1 MKHRGLRLQLLFI
14 FTSNYYIR
22 SIKKQCSYFFQ
33 YNNLKKK
40 IWIKTTNLSS
50 NLEPVSLDFL
60 IAKGMAMVAM
70 KIFWFPIKLEL
81 RLSVIKKRIK
91 LQLKSDTS
99 RFRFQSLRP
108 QPWSLCKN
116 LKFPVKVCLTKTSK
130 VEFML

>member
-1 MKHRGLRLQLLFI
+1 MSIKYNTSAEEDANKAMRHRGLRLQLLFI

-33 YNNLKKK
+33 YNNLEKKKK
-40 IWIKTTNLSS
+40 IWIKKTNLSS

-81 RLSVIKKRIK
+81 RLSKSESNFSSK
-91 LQLKSDTS
+91 LIPVGLDFS
-99 RFRFQSLRP
+99 RLGHNHGRYA
-108 QPWSLCKN
+108 KN
-116 LKFPVKVCLTKTSK
+116 
-130 VEFML
+130 